1 MKKIFKNKTAIWLVT
16 VAVAFMLG
24 FLLGGGTSSVDEHA
38 GHDNAE
44 SPSGQSENWT
54 CSMHPQIQQ
63 PGPGQCP
70 ICGMD
75 LIPVSRESDGEIGY
89 REIKLSQSARKLA
102 DVQTATVERKDV
114 ASEKRLVGKIAYDET
129 RLGTIAVRVPGRIE
143 KLYVDFTGTEV
154 KKGDKLFD
162 LYSPE
167 LVSTQKELIESLRL
181 FEQISDSPQ
190 VLYKTA
196 RQTMTAVRE
205 RLRLWGFN
213 SDQIAQIE
221 SSKIGTEN
229 LTIYAPQSGTVTHKN
244 AVEGTYLKT
253 GENIY
258 TIADLSRVWILLDA
272 YESDLSVLRLGQDV
286 EFQTEA
292 WPGQYFKGTVTF
304 IDPLLNQQT
313 RSVKVR
319 VEAQNRRGLLKP
331 EMFVRARI
339 ITPLSES
346 EKNELVIP
354 ATAALITGKRAV
366 VYVADPENDGVFEGR
381 EVVLGSRAG
390 NYYVVKKG
398 LSEGEEVVVN
408 GAFKIDSAIQIQAK
422 PSMMNPQGGKSST
435 GHEHHTGQEMDGSMV
450 EAYKNE
456 DVKALLKFEDIS
468 TKFLKQLDG
477 VFTAY
482 FQIQKG
488 LSSDDLSAAKTG
500 SKEVDAALKK
510 VDMNMLKGEAHM
522 AWMEQLNSIKSA
534 VDKINQSENIKTA
547 RSAFENLSNALIAT
561 ARQFG
566 TSRNH
571 AVLVY
576 HCPMAFN
583 NKGADW
589 LQNKEGTENP
599 YFGSTMFKCGSK
611 IEELSKN

>member
-181 FEQISDSPQ
+181 FEQIADSSQ
-190 VLYKTA
+190 VLYQTA

-244 AVEGTYLKT
+244 AVEGTYVKT

-319 VEAQNRRGLLKP
+319 LEAQNRTGLLKP
-331 EMFVRARI
+331 EMFVRAQVKTAVSI
-339 ITPLSES
+339 S

-354 ATAALITGKRAV
+354 VSAALITGKRAV
-366 VYVADPENDGVFEGR
+366 VYVADPENEGVFEGR

-435 GHEHHTGQEMDGSMV
+435 GHEHHAGQKMGGPMV
-450 EAYKNE
+450 EYEEKE
-456 DVKALLKFEDIS
+456 IEKIPQKFDAIP
-468 TKFLKQLDG
+468 TMFLNQLDK
-477 VFTAY
+477 VFAAY
-482 FQIQKG
+482 FTIQNG
-488 LSSDDLSAAKTG
+488 LSSDDLSTARKG
-500 SKEVDAALKK
+500 SDELITALKK
-510 VDMNMLKGEAHM
+510 VNMKLLRGDAHM
-522 AWMEQLNSIKSA
+522 AWMDQLNLIKSTNEEISQSK
-534 VDKINQSENIKTA
+534 KIDDA
-547 RSAFENLSNALIAT
+547 RLVFENLSSALINT

-566 TSRNH
+566 TSGNQ

-599 YFGSTMFKCGSK
+599 YFGSAMFKCGSK
-611 IEELSKN
+611 IEDLSKN